1 MVHAIA
7 SKNYDKKTKKGLKT
21 NLQQIVAARGGGLVR
36 WVYRRSEGIA
46 MCHHGQEVWVA
57 EETRN
62 DTSPWLDSR

>member
-36 WVYRRSEGIA
+36 WVYRRSEGVA
-46 MCHHGQEVWVA
+46 VCHP
-57 EETRN
+57 R
-62 DTSPWLDSR
+62 